1 MASQSWESEKAKDA
15 ALESSMSQIFVDKK
29 IKNKIK
35 YCVGINW
42 ICHLVSC
49 FSQPMLRHIAV
60 NMKYSLPTN

>member
-1 MASQSWESEKAKDA
+1 
-15 ALESSMSQIFVDKK
+15 MSQIFVDKK

-49 FSQPMLRHIAV
+49 FSQPMLRHIAL
-60 NMKYSLPTN
+60 NMKYSLLITHKLVILNGTGLVLEKKIR